1 MVLPVVHHH
10 SPETPQCTDCIFLTP
25 DLPPMLVVVVLIEF
39 VALGRNQNLKEVLS
53 HDRWLLVIEHLL
65 TEGGKG

>member
-10 SPETPQCTDCIFLTP
+10 SPETPGCTDRFFLTS

-39 VALGRNQNLKEVLS
+39 VALGRNQNVKEVLS

-65 TEGGKG
+65 TESGKG

>member
-1 MVLPVVHHH
+1 
-10 SPETPQCTDCIFLTP
+10 
-25 DLPPMLVVVVLIEF
+25 MLVVVVLIEF